1 MVEQLTVTPL
11 RSLRSRLSTATAT
24 GSALRV
30 LTVCAQR
37 IAVLFIVLLV
47 VFATVDLLPGSGVR
61 AVLGRDA
68 TDSQIAAR
76 EASLGLDRPWPVR
89 FAHWLGGL
97 LRGDLGTSVRGM
109 PVNDMVAEKFPN
121 TVLLGAIAILVTAIA
136 AISIGALWSLFPHS
150 IVARALSSV
159 TLAVIAIPEFVIAV
173 GLVFT
178 FALIL
183 GWLPAVTTTSA
194 SGAPSDAT
202 VLILPVLALAIPQS
216 GWNIRV
222 TRAALDEAA
231 AMPHVAAA
239 ELDGLS
245 RREIMTRHVLPLAAP
260 TLAASLATT
269 VGMVLGGALVVET
282 IFNYPGL
289 GTVLSGA
296 VTDRDAPVVAGV
308 VALTGAVITLV
319 LMLADLLRNWAV
331 RGRA

>member
-222 TRAALDEAA
+222 TRAA
-231 AMPHVAAA
+231 
-239 ELDGLS
+239 
-245 RREIMTRHVLPLAAP
+245 
-260 TLAASLATT
+260 SLATT

>member
-1 MVEQLTVTPL
+1 
-11 RSLRSRLSTATAT
+11 
-24 GSALRV
+24 
-30 LTVCAQR
+30 
-37 IAVLFIVLLV
+37 
-47 VFATVDLLPGSGVR
+47 
-61 AVLGRDA
+61 
-68 TDSQIAAR
+68 
-76 EASLGLDRPWPVR
+76 
-89 FAHWLGGL
+89 
-97 LRGDLGTSVRGM
+97 
-109 PVNDMVAEKFPN
+109 MVAEKFPN

-222 TRAALDEAA
+222 TRAA
-231 AMPHVAAA
+231 
-239 ELDGLS
+239 
-245 RREIMTRHVLPLAAP
+245 
-260 TLAASLATT
+260 SLATT